1 MLGYSDQA
9 HWRSSMSKF
18 VRCLLTVLAFWF
30 SSIQIAHASC
40 SNPDFAADSLIAKW
54 NERASTNKL
63 GPSWQ
68 LEKYKGLGFIRQN
81 LDGPSLLLTAQV
93 DKSGCV
99 TKLEIKSRRADTDG
113 FAALVAWTSV
123 INVTN
128 PTLSKD
134 QRKEVITA
142 LNLDKPE
149 AGGSFTSKRVTY
161 KYSETEETNDF
172 SATSQ

>member
-1 MLGYSDQA
+1 MTNLL
-9 HWRSSMSKF
+9 
-18 VRCLLTVLAFWF
+18 RCLITALVFGFF
-30 SSIQIAHASC
+30 SVQSAHAAC
-40 SNPDFAADSLIAKW
+40 ANPDFAADTLIGKW

-63 GPSWQ
+63 GPPWQ
-68 LEKYKGLGFIRQN
+68 LEKYNGLGFIRQN

-93 DKSGCV
+93 DKNGCV

-134 QRKEVITA
+134 QRKEVISS

-161 KYSETEETNDF
+161 KFSETDETNDF
-172 SATSQ
+172 SATPQ